1 WEAASRRV
9 PARRIPACENL
20 SQLAAHPGRLMA
32 GLVDDGAGLVGEA
45 TFQAVETPLQL
56 VDDRLDPLLEPL
68 LELPGAGSQL
78 RPKTAGL
85 RLQLVAG
92 AVQLT
97 PQVLA
102 LRLQLRG
109 QLPAPHLG
117 PLEGEDPQPDR
128 HVAGVANGLGH
139 ISHARERT
147 GSCKQLQATGTASPR
162 LNSRPWGHV
171 G

>member
-1 WEAASRRV
+1 MVRRV
-9 PARRIPACENL
+9 TSMAIL
-20 SQLAAHPGRLMA
+20 LLASLASAQRYPGRSTPGATPAILA
-32 GLVDDGAGLVGEA
+32 GLIDRMEGE
-45 TFQAVETPLQL
+45 
-56 VDDRLDPLLEPL
+56 
-68 LELPGAGSQL
+68 L
-78 RPKTAGL
+78 RTKTAGL

-147 GSCKQLQATGTASPR
+147 GRCKQLQATGTASPR
-162 LNSRPWGHV
+162 LNSRLCGHV
-171 G
+171 GSDAGTS